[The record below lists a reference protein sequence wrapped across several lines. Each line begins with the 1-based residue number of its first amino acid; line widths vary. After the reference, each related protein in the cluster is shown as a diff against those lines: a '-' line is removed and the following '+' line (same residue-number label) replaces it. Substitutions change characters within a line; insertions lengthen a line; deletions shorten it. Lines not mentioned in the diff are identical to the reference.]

1 MKILLSISAIL
12 LFAYWSFGQTIKVS
26 EPVNLLALGDSY
38 TIGQGVGV
46 NERWPA
52 QLMQALQEAGF
63 ATGELKIIAQTG
75 WRTDNLKNAINQ
87 QLPLN
92 GFNLVSLLIGVNN
105 QYQGGTTQAYGPQF
119 EDLLNQAIALAG
131 YNHSKVFV
139 LSIPD
144 YAYTPFGNGNP
155 LISQQIDAF
164 NQVNRNI
171 TESYNVAYIDIT
183 PISRGGL
190 ANPALIAGDGLHP
203 SGLMYSLWVDEIM
216 LNIEKELSFKE
227 VAQTGKAI
235 HWRIENMSM
244 VLTNLP
250 GNGEISII
258 SSDGR
263 LVARESVFSAEGRSI
278 PLDFLAS
285 GIYLFRFTGAS
296 GDGFSGKFYIP

>member
-1 MKILLSISAIL
+1 MKILLTISAIL
-12 LFAYWSFGQTIKVS
+12 LFAFWSVGQIIKVS

-38 TIGQGVGV
+38 TIGQSVSV

-63 ATGELKIIAQTG
+63 ATGDLKIIAQTG

-105 QYQGGTTQAYGPQF
+105 QYQGGTTQAYGTQF

-164 NQVNRNI
+164 NLVNRSI

-190 ANPALIAGDGLHP
+190 ANPALIASDGLHP
-203 SGLMYSLWVDEIM
+203 SGLMYRLWVDEIM
-216 LNIEKELSFKE
+216 QNIEKELSLEE
-227 VAQTGKAI
+227 VIQTENASL
-235 HWRIENMSM
+235 WRIENKSM

-250 GNGEISII
+250 GNGEISFF

-263 LVARESVFSAEGRSI
+263 LLARESVFSAEGKSI
-278 PLDFLAS
+278 LLDFLSS
-285 GIYLFRFTGAS
+285 GIYLFRFTETS
-296 GDGFSGKFYIP
+296 GNGFSGKFYIP

>member
-12 LFAYWSFGQTIKVS
+12 LFAYWGFGQTIKVS

-38 TIGQGVGV
+38 TIGQGVGA

-171 TESYNVAYIDIT
+171 TELYNVAYIDVT

-203 SGLMYSLWVDEIM
+203 SGLMYRLWVDEIM
-216 LNIEKELSFKE
+216 LKIEKELSFEE
-227 VAQTGKAI
+227 VAQTDKVI

-250 GNGEISII
+250 GYGEISII

-278 PLDFLAS
+278 PIDFLAS

>member
-1 MKILLSISAIL
+1 MKILHTILAIL
-12 LFAYWSFGQTIKVS
+12 LFAFLSVGQTIKVS

-38 TIGQGVGV
+38 TIGQSVSA

-63 ATGELKIIAQTG
+63 ATGDLKIIAQTG

-131 YNHSKVFV
+131 YNHHKVFV
-139 LSIPD
+139 LCIPD

-164 NQVNRNI
+164 NLVNRSI

-203 SGLMYSLWVDEIM
+203 SGLMYRLWVDEIM
-216 LNIEKELSFKE
+216 LNIEKELSLEE
-227 VAQTGKAI
+227 VLQTDKAI
-235 HWRIENMSM
+235 HWRIENKSLI
-244 VLTNLP
+244 LTSLP
-250 GNGEISII
+250 GNGEISIF

-263 LVARESVFSAEGRSI
+263 LVARESVFSVADRSI

-285 GIYLFRFTGAS
+285 GIYLFKFTGTS
-296 GDGFSGKFYIP
+296 GNGFSGKFYIP

>member
-26 EPVNLLALGDSY
+26 QPVNLLALGDSY

-203 SGLMYSLWVDEIM
+203 SGLMYSHWVDEIM
-216 LNIEKELSFKE
+216 LNIEKELSFEE
-227 VAQTGKAI
+227 VAQTDKVI

-244 VLTNLP
+244 VLTKLP
-250 GNGEISII
+250 GKAEISIL